1 MVPYGW
7 PRISVQSGGREE
19 LSGPIDPLRAV
30 TPDIVKVEGCIRGL
44 RVTVY
49 DSPGL
54 QDGNHKDESY
64 LNLISEIV
72 VSVIVQWLI
81 LTGCSRHPGMVTCHA
96 CEMQYH

>member
-1 MVPYGW
+1 MHSEPT
-7 PRISVQSGGREE
+7 SH
-19 LSGPIDPLRAV
+19 
-30 TPDIVKVEGCIRGL
+30 
-44 RVTVY
+44 RV

-96 CEMQYH
+96 KCNIIDTYIHIKVSMATTNK